1 MAPMSTVGVSA
12 SSGFPSDAEILAILA
27 DRIDVQRQSLGI
39 VVGMTGPAGRHI
51 VAHGRHGEA
60 DARPVNGGTLFE
72 IGSVTKVFTA
82 LLLADMVRRGEA
94 ALSDPVADYLPEGAA
109 PGRRAGRAITLIDL
123 ATHTSALPSLPDD
136 FAPEDPGNPYADY
149 SFAQLF
155 GFLAR
160 HELTRDIGVQYDY
173 SNLGFGLLGEALA
186 RRAGTTYEDLV
197 RSRITGPLGMT
208 STMVTLSDE
217 ARTRLAGAHDAALR
231 GIQHWDL
238 PTFAG
243 AGALRST
250 ASDMLTFLEAALG
263 HRDSPLAPAFAAMLE
278 VRRPMGVLD
287 MQTALGWM
295 VVGTGDDT
303 LVWHNGGTG
312 GQRSFA
318 GYLVKART
326 GVVALSNSS
335 AALGVDDIG
344 RHLLDPAMPL
354 APPAKQRVAVA
365 VAPEVLARHVGRYR
379 LTPDMILAVTQVGG
393 RLFVQATGQPDVE
406 VFAESDTDFFTVEV
420 DAQLSFEIG
429 GEGRAVRA
437 VLHQGGQDMPA
448 ERIED

>member
-1 MAPMSTVGVSA
+1 MAAA
-12 SSGFPSDAEILAILA
+12 SIPDVPAPSRFPDDAAIRTILA

-39 VVGMTGPAGRHI
+39 VVGMTGPAGRRI
-51 VAHGRHGEA
+51 VAHGRFGAA
-60 DARPVNGGTLFE
+60 DARPVEAGTLFE

-136 FAPEDPGNPYADY
+136 FTPEDPGNPYADY
-149 SFAQLF
+149 TFAQLF

-160 HELTRDIGVQYDY
+160 YELTRDIGARYDY

-197 RSRITGPLGMT
+197 RSRITGPLGMA

-217 ARTRLAGAHDAALR
+217 ASARLAGAHGATLTSV
-231 GIQHWDL
+231 QHWDL

-250 ASDMLTFLEAALG
+250 ATDMLAFLEAALG
-263 HRDSPLAPAFAAMLE
+263 HRDTPLAPAFAAMLA
-278 VRRPMGVLD
+278 VRRPTGMPEIA
-287 MQTALGWM
+287 TALGWM
-295 VVGTGDDT
+295 VAQAGDDT

-335 AALGVDDIG
+335 TAVGVDDIG

-354 APPAKQRVAVA
+354 APPAKQRVAVP

-379 LTPDMILAVTQVGG
+379 LAPDLILAVTQVGG
-393 RLFVQATGQPDVE
+393 RLFVQATGQPDVG

-420 DAQLSFEIG
+420 DAQLSFETDG
-429 GEGRAVRA
+429 AGRAVRV

-448 ERIED
+448 ERIES